1 MISKITNDIIE
12 KFIDEF
18 NKKEN
23 KIKIFNNII
32 EPITQHMLNK
42 IYPYILISCIL
53 FSLTIIIFIIT
64 IIYIIKKI

>member
-12 KFIDEF
+12 KFINEF
-18 NKKEN
+18 NKEDN
-23 KIKIFNNII
+23 KKKIFNKLI

-64 IIYIIKKI
+64 IIYVIKKI